1 MTRASGTGRRPA
13 VDGAPQDRHPSPP
26 RQPRQ
31 RRLPA
36 TVTAGVQ
43 ASAPI
48 FLVLRRMRAPLI
60 TLILIFAVSVLGL
73 TLIPG
78 QDSAGQPA
86 RMSVFH
92 AFYVMSYTATTI
104 GFGELPDPFTDAQ
117 RLWVTGTIYL
127 SVIGWAYA
135 ISALLSLLQDRAFR
149 AALALQHFTR
159 KVARL
164 REPFLL
170 IVGYGQTG
178 ELLGRSFDELGRR
191 FTVID
196 RRDARIDALELD
208 TLRADVPGLVGD
220 ARNPHDLQVAG
231 LTHPCCEGVLALTDD
246 DEANLAVA
254 MAAALL
260 RPELAVVTRTT
271 SAVVAERMSAF
282 GNPTVINPFDRFG
295 DHLRL
300 ALHSPAAYQLMT
312 WLESGPGA
320 ELPERSSAPA
330 PGRWVVCGYGRFGQ
344 HFAADLRSEGLEVT
358 AVEPRPIADPHPDP
372 RLHLVVGDESDP
384 EVMASTDLASA
395 VAFVAGTDNDTIN
408 LSLVAAARR
417 VNPDLFVA
425 ARQNAPTSAALFSA
439 MDVDALLVPTEV
451 IAHEIYARLSTPLLW
466 RFVRELPGRD
476 DAWAAGLIDRL
487 TDECGTRLGALWK
500 VRCTPEEAPSLGRWL
515 ARGGLQLGDLLR
527 SPDEREQRLP
537 AVPLLLLRGD
547 ECLLGPDDDTVLRA
561 GDELLLAGRPVARR
575 ALEKTLMVDSVP
587 DYLVTGEVVP
597 SSWIWRK
604 LAGRRSTR

>member
-1 MTRASGTGRRPA
+1 MGERPLRGKR
-13 VDGAPQDRHPSPP
+13 D
-26 RQPRQ
+26 
-31 RRLPA
+31 LPA
-36 TVTAGVQ
+36 GVVSGVQ

-73 TLIPG
+73 SLITG
-78 QDSAGQPA
+78 VDDAGRA
-86 RMSVFH
+86 YRMSIFDS
-92 AFYVMSYTATTI
+92 FYVVSYTATTI
-104 GFGELPDPFTDAQ
+104 GFGELPYPFTDAQ

-149 AALALQHFTR
+149 SALALRHFSR
-159 KVARL
+159 KVHRL

-191 FTVID
+191 FTVLD
-196 RRDARIDALELD
+196 LQDARIDALDLD

-220 ARNPHDLQVAG
+220 ARNPHDLEVAG

-260 RPELAVVTRTT
+260 RPELPVVTRTT

-300 ALHSPAAYQLMT
+300 ALRAPAAYQLMT

-330 PGRWVVCGYGRFGQ
+330 PGRWVICGYGRFGQ

-358 AVEPRPIADPHPDP
+358 AVEPRPIVDPHPDP

-395 VAFVAGTDNDTIN
+395 VAFVAGTDNDTTN

-425 ARQNAPTSAALFSA
+425 ARQNAPTSAALFTA

-451 IAHEIYARLSTPLLW
+451 IAHEVYARLSTPLLW
-466 RFVRELPGRD
+466 RFVRELPG
-476 DAWAAGLIDRL
+476 
-487 TDECGTRLGALWK
+487 
-500 VRCTPEEAPSLGRWL
+500 
-515 ARGGLQLGDLLR
+515 
-527 SPDEREQRLP
+527 
-537 AVPLLLLRGD
+537 
-547 ECLLGPDDDTVLRA
+547 
-561 GDELLLAGRPVARR
+561 
-575 ALEKTLMVDSVP
+575 
-587 DYLVTGEVVP
+587 
-597 SSWIWRK
+597 
-604 LAGRRSTR
+604 

>member
-1 MTRASGTGRRPA
+1 VTSASGSGR
-13 VDGAPQDRHPSPP
+13 G
-26 RQPRQ
+26 
-31 RRLPA
+31 RLA
-36 TVTAGVQ
+36 ARAGSGVQ

-48 FLVLRRMRAPLI
+48 FLVLRRMRVPLI

-73 TLIPG
+73 SLIPG
-78 QDSAGQPA
+78 EDGAPLSI
-86 RMSVFH
+86 FH

-149 AALALQHFTR
+149 AALALQHFRR

-170 IVGYGQTG
+170 IAGYGQTG

-196 RRDARIDALELD
+196 VQDARIDSLDLD

-231 LTHPCCEGVLALTDD
+231 LDHPSCEGVLALTDD

-254 MAAALL
+254 MTAALL
-260 RPELAVVTRTT
+260 RPELTVVTRTT
-271 SAVVAERMSAF
+271 SPVVAERMTAF
-282 GNPTVINPFDRFG
+282 GTPTVINPFDRFG

-300 ALHSPAAYQLMT
+300 ALHSPASYQLMN

-320 ELPERSSAPA
+320 ELPERRSAPA
-330 PGRWVVCGYGRFGQ
+330 PGRWVVCGYGRFGR
-344 HFAADLRSEGLEVT
+344 HFAADLRAEGLEVT
-358 AVEPRPIADPHPDP
+358 VIEPRPGADPAPDP
-372 RLHLVVGDESDP
+372 HLHLLVGDESDP
-384 EVMASTDLASA
+384 AVMAASDLPGA
-395 VAFVAGTDNDTIN
+395 VGFVAGTDNDTTN

-425 ARQNAPTSAALFSA
+425 ARQNQPTSAPLFAA
-439 MDVDALLVPTEV
+439 MDVDALLVPSQV
-451 IAHEIYARLSTPLLW
+451 IAHEVYARLSTPLLW
-466 RFVRELPGRD
+466 RFVRELPGQD
-476 DAWAAGLIDRL
+476 DAWAAALTGRL
-487 TDECGTRLGALWK
+487 TEHCGTRLGALWK
-500 VRCTPEEAPSLGRWL
+500 VRLSPTEAPSLGPWL
-515 ARGGLQLGDLLR
+515 DRGGLQLGDLLR
-527 SPDEREQRLP
+527 SPDDREERLP
-537 AVPLLLLRGD
+537 AVPLLLGRG
-547 ECLLGPDDDTVLRA
+547 EESVLAPDDGVVLRP

-575 ALEKTLMVDSVP
+575 ALEKSLMVDSVP
-587 DYLVTGEVVP
+587 EYLVSGRRVP
-597 SSWIWRK
+597 SGWLWRR
-604 LAGRRSTR
+604 LTGYRSAPHA